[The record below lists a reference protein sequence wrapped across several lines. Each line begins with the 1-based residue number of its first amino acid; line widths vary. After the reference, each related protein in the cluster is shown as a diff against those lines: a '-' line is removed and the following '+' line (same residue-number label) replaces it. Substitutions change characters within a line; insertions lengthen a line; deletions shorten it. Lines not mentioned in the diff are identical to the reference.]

1 MRTTIFLLLVVLAFS
16 CKEKTKH
23 TEEVSQ
29 QTKAQDVIKN
39 DWIVLFDGTS
49 FDGWHFYGGE
59 TIGAPWKLE
68 EGAMVFYPPSERPE
82 GASYNIVTDQEF
94 KSFELSLEWRISKN
108 GNSGIFWG
116 IFEDEKF
123 GQPYETGPEIQVLD
137 NMGHPDAKN
146 GTDRQAGALYDMV
159 SPSED
164 VTKPAGEWNTVVIT
178 INHETNNGSV
188 VQNGTKIVEFPANG
202 EGWDALVANSK
213 FATWEGFGNYPTGK
227 IGLQDHG
234 DIVAYRNIKI
244 KKL

>member
-1 MRTTIFLLLVVLAFS
+1 MRTTIFLLLAVLVFA
-16 CKEKTKH
+16 CKNKPKQ
-23 TEEVSQ
+23 TEDVSHEMEV
-29 QTKAQDVIKN
+29 QDVIKN

-146 GTDRQAGALYDMV
+146 GTDRQAGALYDM
-159 SPSED
+159 
-164 VTKPAGEWNTVVIT
+164 
-178 INHETNNGSV
+178 
-188 VQNGTKIVEFPANG
+188 
-202 EGWDALVANSK
+202 
-213 FATWEGFGNYPTGK
+213 
-227 IGLQDHG
+227 
-234 DIVAYRNIKI
+234 
-244 KKL
+244 